1 MNTYMTKV
9 VGICIL
15 QKGVVIY
22 MKKFGKVV
30 VKLRI
35 PILVLSFL
43 LLIPSVLGYFN
54 TRVNY
59 DILYY
64 LPSDIDTMQGQDILL
79 DDFGKGAYAMVVVDG
94 MNKSNVSKLVKKVEG
109 VDHVASVISYS
120 GIVGDDVP
128 SEILPDKFRSYFEN
142 EDSGATLFAIFFDDT
157 TSSDDTMKAIQEVR
171 DVTDNQCYIA
181 GMSAV
186 VTDTKTMAEKE
197 TPFYVLVAVV
207 LVCIVLAIFMDSFLV
222 PVFFML
228 SIGMAIVY
236 NLGSNYFLGEVSYIT
251 KALAAVLQLG
261 VTLDYSIFLWHSY
274 KEAKEETPDDHQ
286 EAMAVAIGNTLTS
299 VVGSSITTVAG
310 FIALCF
316 MSFTLGLDL
325 GVVMAKGVV
334 LGVIGCVTILPSLI
348 LTFDKALEKTMHRE
362 IMPNFD
368 KPARWIV
375 NHSWIFLIIFVLLLG
390 PAIYGYNNTK
400 VYYDLSDTL
409 PEKLNCSQANKL
421 LADNFDGT
429 NSIYM
434 ILADS
439 NLSAEDS
446 NAMMNEVNDLDGISF
461 ALSIDSALGGEIPT
475 EMLPD
480 SLVSELKGDEY
491 QIMMVSTN
499 YTIASDE
506 INDQINKVD
515 AIAKKYDAKSMVIG
529 EAPCTKDLITITDK
543 DFKTVSAVSIV
554 AIFFIIFFVLKSIS
568 LPVIL
573 VAAIEFAIFVNMGI
587 PYYTGTTIPFISSVV
602 IGTIQLGATVDY
614 AILMTTRYKRERAA
628 GNSKKEAISIALGT
642 SIPSIIVSAL
652 GFFAATFGVGM
663 IASVDMIASLCT
675 LMARGAIISMF
686 VVIFVLPSLFVLL
699 DKVIIHTSL
708 GFKPKKNSQN

>member
-1 MNTYMTKV
+1 
-9 VGICIL
+9 
-15 QKGVVIY
+15 

-120 GIVGDDVP
+120 GMVGDDVP

-708 GFKPKKNSQN
+708 GFKPKKNS

>member
-1 MNTYMTKV
+1 ME
-9 VGICIL
+9 
-15 QKGVVIY
+15 
-22 MKKFGKVV
+22 KFGKVI

-35 PILVLSFL
+35 PILILSFL
-43 LLIPSVLGYFN
+43 LLIPSAIGYFN

-64 LPSDIDTMQGQDILL
+64 LPNEIETMQGQDILM
-79 DDFGKGAYAMVVVDG
+79 DDFNKGAYAMVVVQNMDT
-94 MNKSNVSKLVKKVEG
+94 KSTDRLIKKVEN
-109 VDHVASVISYS
+109 VDHVAQVISYT
-120 GIVGDDVP
+120 GIVGEDVP
-128 SEILPDKFRSYFEN
+128 SEIVPSKFRKYFEN
-142 EDSGATLFAIFFDDT
+142 DSTDTTLFAIFFDNT
-157 TSSDDTMKAIQEVR
+157 TSSDDTMNAITQIREK
-171 DVTDNQCYIA
+171 TEGQAFIS

-186 VTDTKTMAEKE
+186 VTDTKNLSEKE
-197 TPFYVLVAVV
+197 TPLYVLIAVV

-222 PVFFML
+222 PVFFMI

-236 NLGSNYFLGEVSYIT
+236 NLGSNILLGEVSYIT

-274 KEAKEETPDDHQ
+274 KEMKETYPDDHK

-325 GVVMAKGVV
+325 GIVMAKGVV
-334 LGVIGCVTILPSLI
+334 FGVIGCVTILPSLI
-348 LTFDKALEKTMHRE
+348 LTFDRALEKTMHRE

-368 KPARWIV
+368 KLATFIV
-375 NHSWIFLIIFVLLLG
+375 NHSWIFVIIFVVLLG
-390 PAIYGYNNTK
+390 PAIYGQNHTS

-409 PEKLNCSQANKL
+409 PDDLACSQANKKL
-421 LADNFDGT
+421 EENFDM

-439 NLSAEDS
+439 GMSTDTA
-446 NAMMNEVNDLDGISF
+446 NEMLDKLGDVDGVQF
-461 ALSIDSALGGEIPT
+461 ALGLDTTLKSGIPQ
-475 EMLPD
+475 EFLPAKT
-480 SLVSELKGDEY
+480 VSELKGEDY
-491 QIMMVSTN
+491 QIMMIATD
-499 YTIASDE
+499 YKIASDE
-506 INDQINKVD
+506 INNQISKVND
-515 AIAKKYDAKSMVIG
+515 IVKSYDSKAMVVG

-554 AIFFIIFFVLKSIS
+554 AIFVIILFVLKSIS
-568 LPVIL
+568 LPIIL
-573 VAAIEFAIFVNMGI
+573 VSAIEFAIFVNMGI
-587 PYYTGTTIPFISSVV
+587 PYFTHTQIPFIASVV

-614 AILMTTRYKRERAA
+614 AILMTTRYKKERSQGYA
-628 GNSKKEAISIALGT
+628 KKEAIQIALST

-652 GFFAATFGVGM
+652 GFFAATFGVGC
-663 IASVDMIASLCT
+663 IASVDMIGSLCT

-686 VVIFVLPSLFVLL
+686 VVIFILPSLFVLC
-699 DKVIIHTSL
+699 DKLIINTSI
-708 GFKPKKNSQN
+708 GFKPKKNQDM

>member
-1 MNTYMTKV
+1 
-9 VGICIL
+9 
-15 QKGVVIY
+15 

-35 PILVLSFL
+35 PIMVLSFL

-274 KEAKEETPDDHQ
+274 KEAKEETPDDHH

-334 LGVIGCVTILPSLI
+334 LGVIGCVTILPSFI

-409 PEKLNCSQANKL
+409 PEKLNCSQANKM
-421 LADNFDGT
+421 LAENFDGT

>member
-1 MNTYMTKV
+1 
-9 VGICIL
+9 
-15 QKGVVIY
+15 

-43 LLIPSVLGYFN
+43 LFIPSVLGYFN

-64 LPSDIDTMQGQDILL
+64 LPNDIDTMQGQDILL

-274 KEAKEETPDDHQ
+274 KEAKEETPDDHH

-409 PEKLNCSQANKL
+409 PEKLNCSQANKM

>member
-1 MNTYMTKV
+1 
-9 VGICIL
+9 
-15 QKGVVIY
+15 

-274 KEAKEETPDDHQ
+274 KEAKEETPDDHH

-334 LGVIGCVTILPSLI
+334 FGVIGCVTILPSLI
-348 LTFDKALEKTMHRE
+348 LTFDRSLEKTMHRE

-409 PEKLNCSQANKL
+409 PEKLNCSQANKM

-446 NAMMNEVNDLDGISF
+446 DAMMNEVNDLDGISF

>member
-1 MNTYMTKV
+1 ME
-9 VGICIL
+9 
-15 QKGVVIY
+15 
-22 MKKFGKVV
+22 KFGKVI

-35 PILVLSFL
+35 PILILSFL
-43 LLIPSVLGYFN
+43 LLIPSAIGYFN

-64 LPSDIDTMQGQDILL
+64 LPNEIETMQGQDILM
-79 DDFGKGAYAMVVVDG
+79 DDFNKGAYAMVVVQNMDT
-94 MNKSNVSKLVKKVEG
+94 KSTDRLIKKVEN
-109 VDHVASVISYS
+109 VDHVAQVISYT
-120 GIVGDDVP
+120 GIVGEDVP
-128 SEILPDKFRSYFEN
+128 SEIVPSKFRKYFEN
-142 EDSGATLFAIFFDDT
+142 DSTDTTLFAIFFDNT
-157 TSSDDTMKAIQEVR
+157 TSSDDTMNAIIQIREQ
-171 DVTDNQCYIA
+171 TEGQAFIS

-186 VTDTKTMAEKE
+186 VTDTKNLSEKE
-197 TPFYVLVAVV
+197 TPLYVLIAVV

-222 PVFFML
+222 PVFFMI

-236 NLGSNYFLGEVSYIT
+236 NLGSNILLGEVSYIT

-274 KEAKEETPDDHQ
+274 KEMKEIYPDDHK

-334 LGVIGCVTILPSLI
+334 FGVIGCVTILPSLI
-348 LTFDKALEKTMHRE
+348 LTFDRALEKTMHRE

-368 KPARWIV
+368 KLATFIV
-375 NHSWIFLIIFVLLLG
+375 NHSWIFVIVFVVLLG
-390 PAIYGYNNTK
+390 PAIYGQNHTS

-409 PEKLNCSQANKL
+409 PDDLACSQANKKL
-421 LADNFDGT
+421 EENFDM

-439 NLSAEDS
+439 SMSTDTA
-446 NAMMNEVNDLDGISF
+446 NEMLDKLGDVDGVQF
-461 ALSIDSALGGEIPT
+461 ALGLDTALKSGIPQ
-475 EMLPD
+475 EFLPAKT
-480 SLVSELKGDEY
+480 VSELKGEDY
-491 QIMMVSTN
+491 QIMMIATD
-499 YTIASDE
+499 YKIASDE
-506 INDQINKVD
+506 INNQISKVNN
-515 AIAKKYDAKSMVIG
+515 IVKSYDSKAMVVG

-554 AIFFIIFFVLKSIS
+554 AIFVIILFVLKSIS
-568 LPVIL
+568 LPIIL
-573 VAAIEFAIFVNMGI
+573 VSAIEFAIFVNMGI
-587 PYYTGTTIPFISSVV
+587 PYFTHTQIPFIASVV

-614 AILMTTRYKRERAA
+614 AILMTTRYKKERSQGYA
-628 GNSKKEAISIALGT
+628 KKEAIQIALST

-652 GFFAATFGVGM
+652 GFFAATFGVGC
-663 IASVDMIASLCT
+663 IASVDMIGSLCT

-686 VVIFVLPSLFVLL
+686 VVIFILPSLFVLC
-699 DKVIIHTSL
+699 DKLIINTSI
-708 GFKPKKNSQN
+708 GFKPKKNQDM

>member
-1 MNTYMTKV
+1 MTKV

-274 KEAKEETPDDHQ
+274 KEAKEETPDDHH

-409 PEKLNCSQANKL
+409 PEKLNCSQANKM
-421 LADNFDGT
+421 LAENFDGT

>member
-1 MNTYMTKV
+1 
-9 VGICIL
+9 
-15 QKGVVIY
+15 

-64 LPSDIDTMQGQDILL
+64 LPSDIDTMQGQNILL

-120 GIVGDDVP
+120 GVVGDDVP

-197 TPFYVLVAVV
+197 TPLYVLIAVV

-222 PVFFML
+222 PVFFMI
-228 SIGMAIVY
+228 SIGMAIIY

-274 KEAKEETPDDHQ
+274 KEAKEETPDDHH

-299 VVGSSITTVAG
+299 VIGSSITTVAG

-348 LTFDKALEKTMHRE
+348 LTFDRALEKTMHRE
-362 IMPNFD
+362 VMPNFD

-400 VYYDLSDTL
+400 VYYDLSNTL
-409 PEKLNCSQANKL
+409 PDDLNCSQANKM

-439 NLSAEDS
+439 SLSAEDS

-614 AILMTTRYKRERAA
+614 AILMTTRYKRERAT
-628 GNSKKEAISIALGT
+628 GKSKKEAISIALGT

-708 GFKPKKNSQN
+708 GFRPKKNKEN

>member
-1 MNTYMTKV
+1 
-9 VGICIL
+9 
-15 QKGVVIY
+15 

-43 LLIPSVLGYFN
+43 LLIPSVIGYFN

-64 LPSDIDTMQGQDILL
+64 LPNDIDTMQGQDILL

-120 GIVGDDVP
+120 GVVGDDVP

-274 KEAKEETPDDHQ
+274 KEAKEETPDDHH

-409 PEKLNCSQANKL
+409 PEKLNCSQANKM

-602 IGTIQLGATVDY
+602 IRTIQLGATVDY

>member
-1 MNTYMTKV
+1 
-9 VGICIL
+9 
-15 QKGVVIY
+15 
-22 MKKFGKVV
+22 MKKFGKLI

-35 PILVLSFL
+35 PILILSVM
-43 LLIPSVLGYFN
+43 LLIPAAIGYFN
-54 TRVNY
+54 TKVNY

-64 LPSDIDTMQGQDILL
+64 LPGDIDTMKGQDILL

-94 MNKSNVSKLVKKVEG
+94 MNKKNVSELVKKVEK
-109 VDHVASVISYS
+109 VDHVASVISYN
-120 GIVGDDVP
+120 GIVGDGVP
-128 SEILPDKFRSYFEN
+128 AEILPDKFRSYFEN
-142 EDSGATLFAIFFDDT
+142 DDSGATLFAIFFDDT
-157 TSSDDTMKAIQEVR
+157 TSSTETMDAIEELR
-171 DVTDNQCYIA
+171 DVTDKQCYIA

-186 VTDTKTMAEKE
+186 VTDTKSMSEKE
-197 TPFYVLVAVV
+197 TPIYVLVAVL
-207 LVCIVLAIFMDSFLV
+207 LVCVVLAIFMDSFLV
-222 PVFFML
+222 PVLFMV

-236 NLGSNYFLGEVSYIT
+236 NLGTNIFLGEVSYIT

-274 KEAKEETPDDHQ
+274 KEEKEKNPGDHK

-310 FIALCF
+310 FVALCF

-325 GVVMAKGVV
+325 GIVMAKGVIF
-334 LGVIGCVTILPSLI
+334 GVIGCVTILPSLI
-348 LTFDKALEKTMHRE
+348 LTFDKALEKTMHKE

-375 NHSWIFLIIFVLLLG
+375 KHSWLFFIVFLGLLY
-390 PAIYGYNNTK
+390 PAIYGYNHTK

-409 PEKLNCSQANKL
+409 PDKLNCSQANKL
-421 LADNFDGT
+421 LAENFDKT

-434 ILADS
+434 ILADT
-439 NLSAEDS
+439 NLSKDDS
-446 NAMMNEVNDLDGISF
+446 IAMIDEIKELDGIST
-461 ALSIDSALGGEIPT
+461 AMSLDSVVGAELPT

-480 SLVSELKGDEY
+480 SLVSELKGNEY
-491 QIMMVSTN
+491 QIMMISTN
-499 YTIASDE
+499 YAIASDE
-506 INDQINKVD
+506 INDQIDKVD
-515 AIAKKYDAKSMVIG
+515 EIAKKYDAKSMVIG

-543 DFKTVSAVSIV
+543 DFKTVSIVSIA
-554 AIFFIIFFVLKSIS
+554 AIFVIIFVVLKSIS

-587 PYYTGTTIPFISSVV
+587 PYFTGTSIPFISSVV

-628 GNSKKEAISIALGT
+628 GESKKEAISIALGT

-663 IASVDMIASLCT
+663 IASVDMISSLCI
-675 LMARGAIISMF
+675 LMARGAIISML
-686 VVIFVLPSLFVLL
+686 VVIFILPSLFVLF
-699 DKVIIHTSL
+699 DKLIINTSI
-708 GFKPKKNSQN
+708 GFKSKKNKKEAVM

>member
-1 MNTYMTKV
+1 
-9 VGICIL
+9 
-15 QKGVVIY
+15 

-120 GIVGDDVP
+120 GMVGDDVP

-274 KEAKEETPDDHQ
+274 KEAKEETPDDHH

-628 GNSKKEAISIALGT
+628 GNSKKESISIALGT

>member
-1 MNTYMTKV
+1 MV

-64 LPSDIDTMQGQDILL
+64 LPNDIDTMQGQDILL

-274 KEAKEETPDDHQ
+274 KEAKEETPDDHH

-409 PEKLNCSQANKL
+409 PEKLNCSQANKM

>member
-1 MNTYMTKV
+1 
-9 VGICIL
+9 
-15 QKGVVIY
+15 

-120 GIVGDDVP
+120 GVVGDDVP

-157 TSSDDTMKAIQEVR
+157 TSSDDTMKAIKEVR

-274 KEAKEETPDDHQ
+274 KEAKEETPDNHH

>member
-1 MNTYMTKV
+1 
-9 VGICIL
+9 
-15 QKGVVIY
+15 

-64 LPSDIDTMQGQDILL
+64 LPNDIDTMQGQDILL

-120 GIVGDDVP
+120 GVVGDDVP

-274 KEAKEETPDDHQ
+274 KEAKEETPDDHH

-409 PEKLNCSQANKL
+409 PDKLNCSQANKM

>member
-1 MNTYMTKV
+1 ME
-9 VGICIL
+9 
-15 QKGVVIY
+15 
-22 MKKFGKVV
+22 KFGKVI

-35 PILVLSFL
+35 PILVLSIL
-43 LLIPSVLGYFN
+43 LLIPSAIGYVN

-64 LPSDIDTMQGQDILL
+64 LPDEIETMQGQDILM
-79 DDFGKGAYAMVVVDG
+79 DDFNKGAYAMVVVQD
-94 MNKSNVSKLVKKVEG
+94 MDAKAANKLIKKVEN
-109 VDHVASVISYS
+109 VEHVAQVISYT
-120 GIVGDDVP
+120 GIVGEDVP
-128 SEILPDKFRSYFEN
+128 SEMVPSKFRKYFEN
-142 EDSGATLFAIFFDDT
+142 DSTDTTLFAIFFDNT
-157 TSSDDTMKAIQEVR
+157 TSSDDTMNAITQIR
-171 DVTDNQCYIA
+171 KVTEGQAFIS

-186 VTDTKTMAEKE
+186 VTDTKNLSEKE
-197 TPFYVLVAVV
+197 TPLYVLIAVV

-236 NLGSNYFLGEVSYIT
+236 NLGSNILLGEVSYIT

-261 VTLDYSIFLWHSY
+261 VTLDYSLFLWHSY
-274 KEAKEETPDDHQ
+274 KEMKAQYPNDHK

-325 GVVMAKGVV
+325 GIVMAKGVIF
-334 LGVIGCVTILPSLI
+334 GVIGCVTILPSLI
-348 LTFDKALEKTMHRE
+348 LTFDRALEKTMHRE
-362 IMPNFD
+362 VMPGFD
-368 KPARWIV
+368 KLAAFIV
-375 NHSWIFLIIFVLLLG
+375 NHSWVFIIIFLALLG
-390 PAIYGYNNTK
+390 PAIYGQSHTS

-409 PEKLNCSQANKL
+409 PEELACSQANKKL
-421 LADNFDGT
+421 EENFDM

-434 ILADS
+434 ILADTNMS
-439 NLSAEDS
+439 TDTA
-446 NAMMNEVNDLDGISF
+446 NEMLDKLNDVDGVQF
-461 ALSIDSALGGEIPT
+461 ALGLDKALKSGIPQ
-475 EMLPD
+475 EFLP
-480 SLVSELKGDEY
+480 SKMVSELKGEDY
-491 QIMMVSTN
+491 QIMMIATD
-499 YTIASDE
+499 YKIASDD
-506 INDQINKVD
+506 INNQINKVND
-515 AIAKKYDAKSMVIG
+515 IVKSYDSKAMVVG

-554 AIFFIIFFVLKSIS
+554 AIFVIILFVLKSIS

-587 PYYTGTTIPFISSVV
+587 PYFTHTQIPFIASVV

-614 AILMTTRYKRERAA
+614 AILMTTRYKKERSQGLA
-628 GNSKKEAISIALGT
+628 KKEAIQTALAA

-652 GFFAATFGVGM
+652 GFFAATFGVGC
-663 IASVDMIASLCT
+663 IASVDMIGSLCT

-686 VVIFVLPSLFVLL
+686 VVIFILPSLFVLC
-699 DKVIIHTSL
+699 DKLIINTSF
-708 GFKPKKNSQN
+708 GFKPKKNQDM